1 MRVIVVGAGIA
12 GLAAA
17 DAARCAGAE
26 VVVVEARDRIGGRTW
41 TAPLGSGS
49 VDLGAAWVHGP
60 VSNPLAEALAAAE
73 IGTRNDG
80 SFGLGTAVWADGW
93 VDAPDA
99 TSVTSAVWAD
109 FDPAQAVDAVSPSDS
124 FVDGVEWFLADRGL
138 GGRTREVTRFA
149 LLWVLGAGLTA
160 GPPDRISL
168 GGSAAYVEG
177 AGGNLVPAGGYR
189 TLVERMAAGLDV
201 HLSTPV
207 TRIEHGGAGVS
218 VETAMGGFEGD
229 RAVVTVPL
237 GVLQGGTLAFNP
249 PLGGARERALER
261 LAMGTLEKVVF
272 RFRERFWPDSV
283 RWITHVSEDRSFPQ
297 WVDLSRHTGSPTL
310 VAFYNPACAPRLAE
324 TPAEQRAGMA
334 LDVLGRMFRSVPDP
348 EETLVTDWA
357 GDRWTLG
364 SYSYLPI
371 GATAEDMRRLADPVS
386 ARLVLAGEATVPES
400 YGTVHAA
407 FGSGLRGAA
416 HVLGERPER
425 LSLGLIPERWL
436 I

>member
-1 MRVIVVGAGIA
+1 MRVIVVGAGVA

-26 VVVVEARDRIGGRTW
+26 VVVLEARDRIGGRTW
-41 TAPLGSGS
+41 TVPLGSGS

-60 VSNPLAEALAAAE
+60 VSNPLAEALAAAG
-73 IGTRNDG
+73 IGMRNDG
-80 SFGLGTAVWADGW
+80 GFGLGTGVWADGW

-99 TSVTSAVWAD
+99 TTVTSAVWAD
-109 FDPAQAVDAVSPSDS
+109 FDPAEAVDAVSPSDS

-138 GGRTREVTRFA
+138 SARAGELTRFA
-149 LLWVLGAGLTA
+149 LLWVLGGGFTA

-177 AGGNLVPAGGYR
+177 AGGNLVPADGYR

-207 TRIEHGGAGVS
+207 TRIEHGGAGVT
-218 VETAMGGFEGD
+218 VETAMGDFEGD

-237 GVLQGGTLAFNP
+237 GVLQSGALAFDP
-249 PLGGARERALER
+249 PLGDARDRALER

-272 RFRERFWPDSV
+272 RFRERFWPESI
-283 RWITHVSEDRSFPQ
+283 RCITYVSEDRSFPQ

-310 VAFYNPACAPRLAE
+310 VAFCNPACAPRVAE
-324 TPAEQRAGMA
+324 TPAEQRTGMA
-334 LDVLGRMFRSVPDP
+334 HDVLTTMFGSAPDP
-348 EETLVTDWA
+348 EEALVTDWA
-357 GDRWTLG
+357 GDRWARG

-371 GATAEDMRRLADPVS
+371 GATTEDVRRLADPVS

-425 LSLGLIPERWL
+425 LSLGTVPQHWL
-436 I
+436 D